1 MGFWDFIDDVV
12 DVAQTVARVPG
23 AVVSVIYD
31 EVTSNKSYKSS
42 NSSYSEINEIKEKEK
57 NKQIKKIEEDIEKF
71 KTDSIN
77 KIKNKYGLVNIHFN
91 KPNFSTSFNY
101 FQQQMKI
108 QYQLNELVVVT
119 DYEKMNQER
128 ALSILENESK
138 EISKL
143 INILQEEKKC
153 KM

>member
-1 MGFWDFIDDVV
+1 MMGVWDFIDDVV
-12 DVAQTVARVPG
+12 NVGRDIINIPIN
-23 AVVSVIYD
+23 IYD
-31 EVTSNKSYKSS
+31 EITDNKSYTSS

-101 FQQQMKI
+101 SQQQMKI

-153 KM
+153 KI

>member
-1 MGFWDFIDDVV
+1 MMGVWDFIDDVV
-12 DVAQTVARVPG
+12 NVGRDIINIPIN
-23 AVVSVIYD
+23 IYD
-31 EVTSNKSYKSS
+31 EITDNKSYTSS

-71 KTDSIN
+71 KIDSIN

-91 KPNFSTSFNY
+91 KPIFSTSFNY
-101 FQQQMKI
+101 SQQQMKI

-153 KM
+153 KI